1 MLATSAQSELSPSQ
15 QSVREMLDAKRQQ
28 MLRRRNDSSSVS
40 DNNSG
45 ERDWQARKEEKAR
58 LARQQAIQVRFVFTY
73 LLFGGAETLQ
83 VTPLRTLSFF
93 PWSGYST
100 LLYFALR
107 YVRLLAVHSILH
119 LLALV
124 VGCYQLPL
132 LFLPLVL
139 SRCWRQEEHPACK
152 NWVIK
157 CWCGYLSGA
166 RCRLFA

>member
-1 MLATSAQSELSPSQ
+1 VLATSAQSELSPSQ

-83 VTPLRTLSFF
+83 VTPLRTLSF
-93 PWSGYST
+93 
-100 LLYFALR
+100 
-107 YVRLLAVHSILH
+107 
-119 LLALV
+119 
-124 VGCYQLPL
+124 LP
-132 LFLPLVL
+132 
-139 SRCWRQEEHPACK
+139 
-152 NWVIK
+152 
-157 CWCGYLSGA
+157 
-166 RCRLFA
+166 